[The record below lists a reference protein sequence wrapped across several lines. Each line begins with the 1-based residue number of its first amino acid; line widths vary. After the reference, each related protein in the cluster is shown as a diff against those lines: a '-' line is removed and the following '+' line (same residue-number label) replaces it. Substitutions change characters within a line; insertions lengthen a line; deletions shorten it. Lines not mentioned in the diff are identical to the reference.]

1 MPLTIRTIGIRAMIG
16 RAALSVP
23 PPAADTLFPMG
34 RMKRG
39 WGLTK
44 KSWGLLTEHR
54 QLIRFP
60 LYGGVATTV
69 MAIIVVGPGLYLIDD
84 GKLAP
89 GAPLVII
96 GLYLL
101 ALIGTFYSVGLAAC
115 ANLIFGGEDA
125 KFSDGTAV
133 ARSRFGQIAG
143 WALVSTVIGT
153 IVGLL
158 QEQGGIAGMIF
169 GRLLQ
174 LGWSLITFLAV
185 PVIALE
191 GTGPIETLKRSA
203 SLFRQRWGEQIT
215 GNVAIGGAVV
225 LIGLIPA
232 AILIAVGIA
241 VMASSGVGGGVL
253 IGLGVIVF
261 AIAILIRSALAG
273 IFGVAL
279 YRYALEGETVGGFTS
294 DEYESVVRP
303 KAGSRPATI

>member
-1 MPLTIRTIGIRAMIG
+1 
-16 RAALSVP
+16 
-23 PPAADTLFPMG
+23 MG

-60 LYGGVATTV
+60 LYGGIATTV
-69 MAIIVVGPGLYLIDD
+69 MAVVVVGPGLYLIDD

-101 ALIGTFYSVGLAAC
+101 ALIGTYYSVALAAC
-115 ANLIFGGEDA
+115 ADMIFRGQDA

-133 ARSRFGQIAG
+133 ARSRFGKIAG

-158 QEQGGIAGMIF
+158 QEQGGIVGAIF

-174 LGWSLITFLAV
+174 FGWQLITFLAV
-185 PVIALE
+185 PVIAIE
-191 GTGPIETLKRSA
+191 GTGPIETLKRSGA
-203 SLFRQRWGEQIT
+203 LFKQKWGEQIT
-215 GNVAIGGAVV
+215 GNVAIGGIVFLV
-225 LIGLIPA
+225 GLIPA
-232 AILIAVGIA
+232 MILIVGG
-241 VMASSGVGGGVL
+241 VLLMASNGVGGGIL
-253 IGLGVIVF
+253 IGIGVIIM
-261 AIAILIRSALAG
+261 AIAILIQSALAG

-279 YRYALEGETVGGFTS
+279 YRYALEGETVGGFTAA
-294 DEYESVVRP
+294 EFESAVRR
-303 KAGSRPATI
+303 KGASGDGSQPATS

>member
-1 MPLTIRTIGIRAMIG
+1 M
-16 RAALSVP
+16 S
-23 PPAADTLFPMG
+23 

-54 QLIRFP
+54 QLLRFP
-60 LYGGVATTV
+60 LVGGAATIL
-69 MAIIVVGPGLYLIDD
+69 MSIIVIGPGLYLIDD
-84 GKLAP
+84 GEIAP
-89 GAPLVII
+89 GAPLVIV

-101 ALIGTFYSVGLAAC
+101 ALVGTYYSVGLAAC
-115 ANLIFGGEDA
+115 ADMIFHGRDA

-133 ARSRFGQIAG
+133 ARSRFGKIAG

-158 QEQGGIAGMIF
+158 QEQGGIAGAIF

-185 PVIALE
+185 PVIAIE

-203 SLFRQRWGEQIT
+203 GLFRQRWGEQIT
-215 GNVAIGGAVV
+215 GNIAIGGIVF

-232 AILIAVGIA
+232 GILIAAGIA
-241 VMASSGVGGGVL
+241 VMASSGVGGGIL
-253 IGLGVIVF
+253 IGIGVIVM
-261 AIAILIRSALAG
+261 AIAILIQSALGG

-279 YRYALEGETVGGFTS
+279 YHYALEGETVGGFTA
-294 DEYESVVRP
+294 DEFESAVRRKGGTDDGP
-303 KAGSRPATI
+303 RPATI

>member
-1 MPLTIRTIGIRAMIG
+1 M
-16 RAALSVP
+16 S
-23 PPAADTLFPMG
+23 

-54 QLIRFP
+54 QLLRFP
-60 LYGGVATTV
+60 LVGGAATIV
-69 MAIIVVGPGLYLIDD
+69 MSIIVIGPGLYLIDD
-84 GKLAP
+84 GEIAP
-89 GAPLVII
+89 GAPLVIV

-101 ALIGTFYSVGLAAC
+101 ALVGTYYSVGLAAC
-115 ANLIFGGEDA
+115 ADMIFHGRDA

-133 ARSRFGQIAG
+133 ARSRFGKIAG

-158 QEQGGIAGMIF
+158 QDQGGIAGAIF

-185 PVIALE
+185 PVIAIE

-203 SLFRQRWGEQIT
+203 GLFRQRWGEQIT
-215 GNVAIGGAVV
+215 GNIAIGGIVF

-232 AILIAVGIA
+232 GILIAAGIA
-241 VMASSGVGGGVL
+241 VMASSGVGGGIL
-253 IGLGVIVF
+253 IGIGVIVM
-261 AIAILIRSALAG
+261 AIAILIQSALGG

-279 YRYALEGETVGGFTS
+279 YRYALEGETVGGFTA
-294 DEYESVVRP
+294 DEFESAVHRKGGTDDGP
-303 KAGSRPATI
+303 RPATI

>member
-1 MPLTIRTIGIRAMIG
+1 M
-16 RAALSVP
+16 S
-23 PPAADTLFPMG
+23 

-54 QLIRFP
+54 QLLRFP
-60 LYGGVATTV
+60 LVGGAATIL
-69 MAIIVVGPGLYLIDD
+69 MSIIVIGPGLYLIDD
-84 GKLAP
+84 GEIAP
-89 GAPLVII
+89 GAPLVIV

-101 ALIGTFYSVGLAAC
+101 ALVGTYYSVGLAAC
-115 ANLIFGGEDA
+115 ADMIFHGRDA

-133 ARSRFGQIAG
+133 ARSRFGKIAG

-158 QEQGGIAGMIF
+158 QEQGGIAGAIF

-185 PVIALE
+185 PVIAIE

-203 SLFRQRWGEQIT
+203 GLFKQRWGEQIT
-215 GNVAIGGAVV
+215 GNIAIGGIVF

-232 AILIAVGIA
+232 GILIAAGIA
-241 VMASSGVGGGVL
+241 VMASSGVGGGIL
-253 IGLGVIVF
+253 IGIGVIVM
-261 AIAILIRSALAG
+261 AIAILIQSALGG

-279 YRYALEGETVGGFTS
+279 YRYALEGETVGGFTA
-294 DEYESVVRP
+294 DEFESAVRR
-303 KAGSRPATI
+303 KGGPADGPAATTI

>member
-1 MPLTIRTIGIRAMIG
+1 M
-16 RAALSVP
+16 S
-23 PPAADTLFPMG
+23 

-54 QLIRFP
+54 QLLRFP
-60 LYGGVATTV
+60 LVGGAATIV
-69 MAIIVVGPGLYLIDD
+69 MSIIVIGPGLYLIDD
-84 GKLAP
+84 GEIAP
-89 GAPLVII
+89 GAPLVIV

-101 ALIGTFYSVGLAAC
+101 ALVGTYYSVGLAAC
-115 ANLIFGGEDA
+115 ADMIFHGRDA

-133 ARSRFGQIAG
+133 ARSRFGKIAG

-158 QEQGGIAGMIF
+158 QDQGGIAGAIF

-185 PVIALE
+185 PVIAIE

-203 SLFRQRWGEQIT
+203 GLFKQRWGEQIT
-215 GNVAIGGAVV
+215 GNIAIGGIVF

-232 AILIAVGIA
+232 GILIAAGIA
-241 VMASSGVGGGVL
+241 VMASSGVGGGIL
-253 IGLGVIVF
+253 IGIGVIVM
-261 AIAILIRSALAG
+261 AIAILIQSALGG

-279 YRYALEGETVGGFTS
+279 YRYALEGETVGGFTA
-294 DEYESVVRP
+294 DEFESAVHR
-303 KAGSRPATI
+303 KGGTAATTI

>member
-1 MPLTIRTIGIRAMIG
+1 M
-16 RAALSVP
+16 S
-23 PPAADTLFPMG
+23 

-54 QLIRFP
+54 QLLRFP
-60 LYGGVATTV
+60 LVGGAATIV
-69 MAIIVVGPGLYLIDD
+69 MSIIVIGPGLYLIDD
-84 GKLAP
+84 GEIAP
-89 GAPLVII
+89 GAPLVIV

-101 ALIGTFYSVGLAAC
+101 ALVGTYYSVGLAAC
-115 ANLIFGGEDA
+115 ADMIFHGRDA

-133 ARSRFGQIAG
+133 ARSRFGKIAG

-158 QEQGGIAGMIF
+158 QDQGGIAGAIF

-185 PVIALE
+185 PVIAIE

-203 SLFRQRWGEQIT
+203 GLFRQRWGEQIT
-215 GNVAIGGAVV
+215 GNIAIGGIVF

-232 AILIAVGIA
+232 GILIAAGIA
-241 VMASSGVGGGVL
+241 VMASSGVGGGIL
-253 IGLGVIVF
+253 IGIGVIVM
-261 AIAILIRSALAG
+261 AIAILIQSALGG

-279 YRYALEGETVGGFTS
+279 YRYALEGETVGGFTA
-294 DEYESVVRP
+294 DDFESAVHRKGGTDDGP
-303 KAGSRPATI
+303 RPATI